1 MIAQSS
7 DIVAQVVEVST
18 SGSRQYSAD
27 SHPGSK
33 RVVVVDVG
41 GGRPR
46 IRITRTASSEP
57 LFLRERVLHWLS
69 MNPGKYPRQVAQ
81 EFGIS
86 GLRASQITGE
96 LLRDGL
102 LDFAE

>member
-1 MIAQSS
+1 
-7 DIVAQVVEVST
+7 
-18 SGSRQYSAD
+18 
-27 SHPGSK
+27 
-33 RVVVVDVG
+33 
-41 GGRPR
+41 
-46 IRITRTASSEP
+46 
-57 LFLRERVLHWLS
+57 